1 MIEATTT
8 PPNTASSKPTTH
20 HYYKIIIINYEDFYN
35 HNITSFYD
43 DKWMEWNNRKSP
55 SPSPYFFPPILYL
68 HKNFSPRP
76 KTKGIP
82 ILQEGF
88 QYYKKKVSPLPLA
101 LSSFFF
107 RQTCNETRV
116 FIGFSFMPMLSGDRS
131 SGEMHDGLSGLRGL
145 PLNWHGRKSPYPIRK
160 YSIGISIAWGC
171 SSVTTDPHAWTCSR
185 ANT

>member
-1 MIEATTT
+1 MTT
-8 PPNTASSKPTTH
+8 N
-20 HYYKIIIINYEDFYN
+20 
-35 HNITSFYD
+35 
-43 DKWMEWNNRKSP
+43 EWNNRKSP

-82 ILQEGF
+82 ILQEEGF
-88 QYYKKKVSPLPLA
+88 TSATCSL
-101 LSSFFF
+101 FFF
-107 RQTCNETRV
+107 FSQTCNETRV

-160 YSIGISIAWGC
+160 YSMGISIAWGC
-171 SSVTTDPHAWTCSR
+171 SSVTTDPHA
-185 ANT
+185 

>member
-1 MIEATTT
+1 MTT
-8 PPNTASSKPTTH
+8 N
-20 HYYKIIIINYEDFYN
+20 
-35 HNITSFYD
+35 
-43 DKWMEWNNRKSP
+43 EWNGIIENLP
-55 SPSPYFFPPILYL
+55 LPPLTFFPLFYIYTRIFRLA
-68 HKNFSPRP
+68 P
-76 KTKGIP
+76 KQK
-82 ILQEGF
+82 GF

-160 YSIGISIAWGC
+160 YSMGISIAWGC
-171 SSVTTDPHAWTCSR
+171 SSVTTDPHA
-185 ANT
+185 